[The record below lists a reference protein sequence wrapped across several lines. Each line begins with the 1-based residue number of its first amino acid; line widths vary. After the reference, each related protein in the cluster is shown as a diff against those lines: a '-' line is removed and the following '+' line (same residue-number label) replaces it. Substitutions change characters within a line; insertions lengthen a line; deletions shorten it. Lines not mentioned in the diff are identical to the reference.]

1 VGISTIS
8 WKIDMLQ
15 WAGLA
20 AILNEIYPGF
30 ADHFTDKVKNKVTVP
45 LKATYRMG
53 WTNGFIAGTF
63 TGIAISVAT
72 RYAYV
77 KYFRTN
83 RDVNQ
88 R

>member
-1 VGISTIS
+1 
-8 WKIDMLQ
+8 MLQ

-20 AILNEIYPGF
+20 AILNEVYPGL
-30 ADHFTDKVKNKVTVP
+30 ADRFTDKVKNKVGVP

-63 TGIAISVAT
+63 AGIAVSVAA

-77 KYFRTN
+77 KYFRIN
-83 RDVNQ
+83 RNVVEG
-88 R
+88 